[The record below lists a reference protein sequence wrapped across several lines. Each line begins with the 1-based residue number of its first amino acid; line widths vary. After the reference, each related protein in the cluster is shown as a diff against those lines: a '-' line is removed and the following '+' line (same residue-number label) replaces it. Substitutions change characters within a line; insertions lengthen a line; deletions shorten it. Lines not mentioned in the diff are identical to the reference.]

1 MKKFFDLMKTATI
14 EREVEDVYN
23 QGISL
28 YFDNSTITHPFE
40 CDGLID
46 TKADGKMLKLIMEY
60 KYDKE
65 FASRVARANVI
76 VQVLYYVKRFETAGL
91 ILPNVALVGDRN
103 ECFVFHVNDIIAY
116 LDEKVDW
123 SIAPSSA
130 AEKNPDLVLK
140 MANDDNLNPF
150 VFVID
155 EHFDFKVVADK
166 IRDLAANV
174 QRYVHVTE
182 HNIATIFEYFK
193 ARVVKDAKISVNDL
207 VSVFLGVIKND
218 PEVYAHPVKRNTL
231 VAFGKT
237 VQIDGNGF
245 KAFAGYF
252 NRTYTPQEKM
262 RFDEIADRLVEDTNR
277 RKKGEFYTPTLFVD
291 YAHRMIEKE
300 LGEDWREKYV
310 VWDNCCYDEQTE
322 FLSETG
328 WKRISEYNGTDKVMQ
343 YNEDGTGEFVSPL
356 AYIAK
361 EYNDQWVSLQGSGID
376 VMVTKDHDLVVSK
389 DYHDRDTSLFKIKA
403 IDVYEKSLN
412 CSNQHLKIPKSF
424 SFSGNVEVDEWI
436 LRLAVA
442 INADGHYNQLLTHD
456 GNSNR
461 TGRNTR
467 FTDKDTAIRDVFI
480 VSVKKHR
487 KIERMRWLL
496 GQAGIAFTEKYDGEY
511 TSFKFS
517 FPFNPKHFPVEW
529 YGLSS
534 KCKDILLDELFRW
547 DGSVQQCRFG
557 ERTSVRKNYS
567 TSKKDDADFIEF
579 VIASTGHGL
588 YVREDTRKG
597 MNINYII
604 SPTRIVNS
612 KVCNSTM
619 SISLVDGGKRCYCFT
634 VPSGMLIVRRN
645 HKIYVCGNC
654 GTCNLTRD
662 YRFGE
667 LYCST
672 LEQSELEIGSRYN
685 PEAVKFQFDFLNDYI
700 PMPGELIGTQS
711 KVPAGLVKAFE
722 ENRPMVFFINP
733 PYARAGK
740 EDMNGINDTAIRK
753 DMINDKLGAGAEN
766 LQHQFMYRIAK
777 IVEAY
782 KLTNVIVAL
791 FSDPIYFTGNKQE
804 KWLQYWC
811 NRFQFRD
818 GIFFCAS
825 HFADVSDAWGITF
838 NLWKNG
844 QTVDVHNFPH
854 HLVDMEDGEIKVVGE
869 KDIYNIH
876 GIKTGREWALEP
888 VKKLKTFDEPNLS
901 SGLKV
906 VENGRGKNFKGNFG
920 CFYCDSNAIY
930 KNASG
935 TAFFSKASTRPN
947 NIGINAD
954 NFTKCTALFTAR
966 KSLPR
971 DWMNGKDEYMVP
983 DTTHEKWDEFEA
995 DSLVYSLFNTSSN
1008 QSSLR
1013 HITYK
1018 GNTYDIRNQFF
1029 WMTKA
1034 EMMQLAGDCNND
1046 AMYDDA
1052 RTDTDRHMAGVLAA
1066 MGGRLSPEAKAVL
1079 DKATEMVRK
1088 SVKYRELYNDEHPE
1102 CHINAWDAGY
1112 YQLKGLWQQYL
1123 ADDFKELRALYKALE
1138 QRLIPMV
1145 YELGFLRK

>member
-60 KYDKE
+60 KYDRE

-103 ECFVFHVNDIIAY
+103 ECFVFHINDIIAY

-245 KAFAGYF
+245 RAFAGYF

-310 VWDNCCYDEQTE
+310 VWDNCC
-322 FLSETG
+322 
-328 WKRISEYNGTDKVMQ
+328 
-343 YNEDGTGEFVSPL
+343 
-356 AYIAK
+356 
-361 EYNDQWVSLQGSGID
+361 
-376 VMVTKDHDLVVSK
+376 
-389 DYHDRDTSLFKIKA
+389 
-403 IDVYEKSLN
+403 
-412 CSNQHLKIPKSF
+412 
-424 SFSGNVEVDEWI
+424 
-436 LRLAVA
+436 
-442 INADGHYNQLLTHD
+442 
-456 GNSNR
+456 
-461 TGRNTR
+461 
-467 FTDKDTAIRDVFI
+467 
-480 VSVKKHR
+480 
-487 KIERMRWLL
+487 
-496 GQAGIAFTEKYDGEY
+496 
-511 TSFKFS
+511 
-517 FPFNPKHFPVEW
+517 
-529 YGLSS
+529 
-534 KCKDILLDELFRW
+534 
-547 DGSVQQCRFG
+547 
-557 ERTSVRKNYS
+557 
-567 TSKKDDADFIEF
+567 
-579 VIASTGHGL
+579 
-588 YVREDTRKG
+588 
-597 MNINYII
+597 
-604 SPTRIVNS
+604 
-612 KVCNSTM
+612 
-619 SISLVDGGKRCYCFT
+619 
-634 VPSGMLIVRRN
+634 
-645 HKIYVCGNC
+645 

-700 PMPGELIGTQS
+700 PMPGELLNTQS

-733 PYARAGK
+733 PYGTACNYGESSK
-740 EDMNGINDTAIRK
+740 SFINDTATRK

-782 KLTNVIVAL
+782 KLTNVTVAL
-791 FSDPIYFTGNKQE
+791 FSNPIYLTGTKQAD
-804 KWLQYWC
+804 WLNWWC
-811 NRFQFRD
+811 SHFQFQD
-818 GIFFCAS
+818 GILFCAS
-825 HFADVSDAWGITF
+825 HFADVSDTWGITF
-838 NLWKNG
+838 NVWKNG
-844 QTVDVHNFPH
+844 QTADIHNFPH
-854 HLVDMEDGEIKVVGE
+854 HIVDMEDGEIKVIDD
-869 KDIYNIH
+869 KNLYNIH
-876 GIKTGREWALEP
+876 GIKTARDWSIEP
-888 VKKLKTFDEPNLS
+888 VKKLKTFDAPNLS
-901 SGLKV
+901 SGLTIKDNDNV
-906 VENGRGKNFKGNFG
+906 RGKNFKGNFG
-920 CFYCDSNAIY
+920 YFYCNS
-930 KNASG
+930 
-935 TAFFSKASTRPN
+935 N
-947 NIGINAD
+947 NIAKNSTNVGMFSSAFSGANGFGINAD
-954 NFTKCTALFTAR
+954 NFTRCTALFTAR
-966 KSLPR
+966 KCIQNT
-971 DWMNGKDEYMVP
+971 WANHNDEYMVP
-983 DTTHEKWDEFEA
+983 NTAHEKWEEFEA
-995 DSLVYSLFNTSSN
+995 DSLVYSLFNAKSN

-1034 EMMQLAGDCNND
+1034 EMMQLAADCNND
-1046 AMYDDA
+1046 AVYDDA

-1102 CHINAWDAGY
+1102 CHINTWDAGY